1 METCY
6 KLLIWSIR
14 TESEDCISSLTD
26 TVTQYS
32 STQDSRYNSQGCW
45 VYALYILFKIRVG
58 VQETKEEKSKKKPL
72 IIFSL
77 FDFPI
82 IVDAEEALCL
92 IKSLIISY
100 FLREEG
106 SERGQPNSRGE
117 EMLSIKNFNVY
128 KVMSY

>member
-6 KLLIWSIR
+6 KPLIWSIR

-45 VYALYILFKIRVG
+45 VYALNILFKIRVG

-100 FLREEG
+100 FLGEEG
-106 SERGQPNSRGE
+106 REGGQPNSGGE

>member
-6 KLLIWSIR
+6 KPLIWSIR

-45 VYALYILFKIRVG
+45 VYALNILFKIRVG

-106 SERGQPNSRGE
+106 REGGRATQLKR
-117 EMLSIKNFNVY
+117 
-128 KVMSY
+128 